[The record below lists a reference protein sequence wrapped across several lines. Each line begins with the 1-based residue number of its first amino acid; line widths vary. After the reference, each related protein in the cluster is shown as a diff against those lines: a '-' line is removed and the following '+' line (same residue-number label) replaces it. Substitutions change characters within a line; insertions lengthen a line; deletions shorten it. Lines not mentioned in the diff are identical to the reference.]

1 MSRLHW
7 LRCSKSQL
15 LITLTNL
22 ACHEKAKEML
32 VSGFSVLPLTIKLNV
47 FLIKEG
53 LTQRLLK
60 SVERHPLKRVLNKA
74 YHFEGN

>member
-1 MSRLHW
+1 
-7 LRCSKSQL
+7 
-15 LITLTNL
+15 
-22 ACHEKAKEML
+22 ML
-32 VSGFSVLPLTIKLNV
+32 VSGFSVLPLTIKLNT
-47 FLIKEG
+47 FLITEG

>member
-1 MSRLHW
+1 MSSLHW

-22 ACHEKAKEML
+22 VMKEML

-60 SVERHPLKRVLNKA
+60 SVERHPLKRALNKA